1 MKRAVT
7 VVLMFWVVLATN
19 ASLAADCDEI
29 TAANLNS
36 EVQEKLLLLEVS
48 DNLDS
53 SERSKI
59 KGLKQ
64 RFAEA
69 GGIQSQA
76 LDSKN
81 TGEMEKACD
90 SYRSIL
96 DEVKE
101 ISE

>member
-1 MKRAVT
+1 MKRALT
-7 VVLMFWVVLATN
+7 VVLTLWVILATN
-19 ASLAADCDEI
+19 PSLAADCDEI

-36 EVQEKLLLLEVS
+36 GVQEKLLLLEVS
-48 DNLDS
+48 GGLDS
-53 SERSKI
+53 AKQSKL